1 MRVSKAVAV
10 AAITLAVATLAVRAP
25 ARAADYPDRP
35 IAVIVPFP
43 PGGGSD
49 VAARIVAAEAEK
61 TIGQNMIIENR
72 PGATGNMGAAAV
84 ARAAPDGY
92 TILCAAL
99 SVWSINPALFNN
111 LTYDAAKDFD
121 LLTVA
126 VRTPNVLVVR
136 KDFPAK
142 DVAEFVA
149 YLKAHPGEVTFA
161 SSGSGSSDH
170 LTAELFWQK
179 TGTTGNHIPYKGGG
193 PAIVDLVGG
202 QTDASFQNLGV
213 IYPHIAGGKVKALAV
228 TSEARHPMLPDAP
241 TLRERSV
248 AGVDVYSWQA
258 FGAPKGL
265 DPAVRRKLETAL
277 TDALK
282 TQTVKDAF
290 AKTGFEVVANTGK
303 EFEAFQATEIARWK
317 QVVAEGRIPSP

>member
-1 MRVSKAVAV
+1 MRIVRAFCAAAAIV
-10 AAITLAVATLAVRAP
+10 AAAVP
-25 ARAADYPDRP
+25 AFAAGYPERP
-35 IAVIVPFP
+35 ITVVVPFP

-49 VAARIVAAEAEK
+49 VAARIVSAEAEK
-61 TIGQNMIIENR
+61 SIGTNMIVENR

-99 SVWSINPALFNN
+99 SVWSINPALFKG

-136 KDFPAK
+136 KDFPANT
-142 DVAEFVA
+142 VAEFVA
-149 YLKAHPGEVTFA
+149 YLKANPEKVSFA

-179 TGTTGNHIPYKGGG
+179 TGTHGNHIPYKGGG

-213 IYPHIAGGKVKALAV
+213 ISPQISSGKVKALAV
-228 TSEARHPMLPDAP
+228 TSDERHAMLPDVP
-241 TLRERSV
+241 TLKEQGV
-248 AGVDVYSWQA
+248 EGVDVYSWQA

-265 DPAVRRKLETAL
+265 DPAVRAKLETAL
-277 TDALK
+277 TTALRADA
-282 TQTVKDAF
+282 VKAAF
-290 AKTGFEVVANTGK
+290 AKTGFDVVANTGK
-303 EFEAFQATEIARWK
+303 EFEAFQAKEIARWK
-317 QVVAEGRIPSP
+317 QVVAEGAIPSP

>member
-1 MRVSKAVAV
+1 MRIVRALCAAAAIVAV
-10 AAITLAVATLAVRAP
+10 ALP
-25 ARAADYPDRP
+25 AFAAGYPERP
-35 IAVIVPFP
+35 ITVVVPFP

-49 VAARIVAAEAEK
+49 VAARLVAAEAEK
-61 TIGQNMIIENR
+61 IIGQNMIIENR
-72 PGATGNMGAAAV
+72 PGATGNTGAAAV
-84 ARAAPDGY
+84 ARATPDGY

-99 SVWSINPALFNN
+99 SVWSINPALFKN

-136 KDFPAK
+136 KDFPANSTA
-142 DVAEFVA
+142 DLIA
-149 YLKAHPGEVTFA
+149 YLKANPEKVTFA

-213 IYPHIAGGKVKALAV
+213 IYPQITAGKVKVLAV
-228 TSEARHPMLPDAP
+228 TSEQRHPMLPDVP
-241 TLRERSV
+241 TLKEQGV
-248 AGVDVYSWQA
+248 DGVDVYSWQA

-265 DPAVRRKLETAL
+265 DPTIRAKLEKAL
-277 TDALK
+277 TDALRTK
-282 TQTVKDAF
+282 TVTEAF
-290 AKTGFEVVANTGK
+290 AKTGFEIVANTGK
-303 EFEAFQATEIARWK
+303 EFEAFQAKEIARWK
-317 QVVAEGRIPSP
+317 QVVADGQIPSP

>member
-1 MRVSKAVAV
+1 MRIVRAICAAAAIVAAAVPAV
-10 AAITLAVATLAVRAP
+10 AAG
-25 ARAADYPDRP
+25 YPERP
-35 IAVIVPFP
+35 ITVVVPFP

-49 VAARIVAAEAEK
+49 AAARIVAAAAEK
-61 TIGQNMIIENR
+61 TIGANMIVENR

-84 ARAAPDGY
+84 ARSAPDGY

-99 SVWSINPALFNN
+99 SVWSINPALFKG

-136 KDFPAK
+136 KDFPANT
-142 DVAEFVA
+142 VAELIA
-149 YLKAHPGEVTFA
+149 YLKANPEKVSFA

-179 TGTTGNHIPYKGGG
+179 TGTSGNHIPYKGGG
-193 PAIVDLVGG
+193 PAIVDLIGG

-213 IYPHIAGGKVKALAV
+213 ISPQIAAGKVKALAV
-228 TSEARHPMLPDAP
+228 TSDERHAMLPDVP
-241 TLRERSV
+241 TLKEQGV
-248 AGVDVYSWQA
+248 EGVDVYSWQA

-265 DPAVRRKLETAL
+265 DPAVRAKLEKAL
-277 TDALK
+277 TDALR
-282 TQTVKDAF
+282 TDAVKAAF
-290 AKTGFEVVANTGK
+290 AKTGFDVVANTGK
-303 EFEAFQATEIARWK
+303 EFEAFQAKEIARWK
-317 QVVAEGRIPSP
+317 QVVADGNIPSP